1 MSRSR
6 RFQAIVYWL
15 SLALMGTPFVATG
28 FVVTHQRPLNGAV
41 SATGDAI
48 DLFTAFCFG
57 GALVL
62 SLCINFRVF
71 TVQRRE
77 HPRVELPM
85 LVAVIQALLLALLVL
100 WLVTVYVSA
109 ERVVRGE
116 EPYYYVLVAEGLGL
130 AFLSIVVLVLAG
142 LRRSWGDNGDNR
154 AATPET

>member
-6 RFQAIVYWL
+6 RFQTIVYWL

-28 FVVTHQRPLNGAV
+28 FVVTHQRPPNGIV
-41 SATGDAI
+41 SGTGDGI
-48 DLFTAFCFG
+48 DLITAFCFG
-57 GALVL
+57 GTLVL

-85 LVAVIQALLLALLVL
+85 AVAVVQAVLLALLVV

-116 EPYYYVLVAEGLGL
+116 EPYYYVQLAEGAGL
-130 AFLSIVVLVLAG
+130 ALLSVVVLVIAA
-142 LRRSWGDNGDNR
+142 LRRSWADSSDNR
-154 AATPET
+154 VATPET